1 MNMRKKLKS
10 ISALCGAA
18 LLTLTIAGCGQQNA
32 QADYIGLDAAKA
44 IALENAG
51 ISESAASFSTT
62 GLDRQNGT
70 DFYTIDFTANGQSYA
85 YSIDALTGNI
95 LSGAPESASTGSGAS
110 ATITAQQAQEI
121 ALNHTGL
128 TADQVTFLRCALD
141 NEDGRQ
147 VYDVEFY
154 NSSNYTE
161 YDYEIDIFSGDI
173 LSYDFD
179 VENYVRPTQDAGSTT
194 TGAPTTGDTSTGN
207 TNSGNTNSGNTNSG
221 SSGSSNTGS
230 SGSSGNSSSGSSN
243 TGSSGNSSSGSTSI
257 TADRAKQIALNHA
270 GLTSSQVSFIR
281 SHLDWENGRRVYEV
295 EFYNTSNYTE
305 YDYEIDASTGTILS
319 YDHDAEYY
327 TRPSTGNSGNSGS
340 TSITADRAKQIALN
354 HAGLTSSQV
363 SFIRSHLDWD
373 DGRQVYEVEFYNTSN
388 YTEYDYEI
396 DASTGTILSYDH
408 DAEYYTRPSTGNS
421 GNSGATITLE
431 QAKQIAL
438 AKVPG
443 ATNILIHLDRDDGRL
458 EYEGSI
464 YYGSWEYEFTID
476 AYTGAIRE
484 WERDS
489 IYD

>member
-1 MNMRKKLKS
+1 MNMRKKLTS
-10 ISALCGAA
+10 LSALCGAA

-51 ISESAASFSTT
+51 ISEAAASFSTT

-70 DFYTIDFTANGQSYA
+70 DFYTIDFTANGQNYA
-85 YSIDALTGNI
+85 YSIDALTGSI
-95 LSGAPESASTGSGAS
+95 LSGAPESASPGSS
-110 ATITAQQAQEI
+110 ANAAITAQQAQEI

-161 YDYEIDIFSGDI
+161 YDYEIDILTGDI

-179 VENYVRPTQDAGSTT
+179 VENYVRPTED
-194 TGAPTTGDTSTGN
+194 TGNTGTGDTSTGN
-207 TNSGNTNSGNTNSG
+207 TNTGDTSTGNTNPGNTNTGSSSSGSSGSSGSSSSSSG

-230 SGSSGNSSSGSSN
+230 S
-243 TGSSGNSSSGSTSI
+243 SSGSTTI
-257 TADRAKQIALNHA
+257 TADRAKQIALSHA
-270 GLTSSQVSFIR
+270 GLS
-281 SHLDWENGRRVYEV
+281 
-295 EFYNTSNYTE
+295 
-305 YDYEIDASTGTILS
+305 
-319 YDHDAEYY
+319 
-327 TRPSTGNSGNSGS
+327 
-340 TSITADRAKQIALN
+340 
-354 HAGLTSSQV
+354 SSQV

-388 YTEYDYEI
+388 YTEYDYEV

-421 GNSGATITLE
+421 GNSGNSGSSGNSGATITLE

-443 ATNILIHLDRDDGRL
+443 ATDIRIHLDRDDGRL